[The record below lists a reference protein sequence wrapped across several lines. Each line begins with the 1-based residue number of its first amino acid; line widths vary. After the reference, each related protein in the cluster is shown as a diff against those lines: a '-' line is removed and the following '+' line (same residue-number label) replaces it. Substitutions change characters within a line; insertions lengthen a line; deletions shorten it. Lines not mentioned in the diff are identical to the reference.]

1 MSNKETRDIQRT
13 SDIRH
18 AIKLINSFVKDVDFN
33 SFYKSEL
40 MQSAVIHQFKIIGE
54 APDKISEITKTAFSN
69 IPWSP
74 STRLENYS
82 YMNISK

>member
-1 MSNKETRDIQRT
+1 MSNKEIRDIQRN
-13 SDIRH
+13 SDILH
-18 AIKLINSFVKDVDFN
+18 AIKLVNSFVKDVDFN

-40 MQSAVIHQFKIIGE
+40 MQSAVIHQFQIIGE

-74 STRLENYS
+74 STRLKIYS
-82 YMNISK
+82 YMNILK